1 MAEVTISPSMPGE
14 NTKHSPMQEGEVPS
28 MGHLSAPAPTSA
40 GAIGVDSHIDPVPGI
55 HTAHPDTDMK
65 VKGQK
70 THHAS
75 PSDDALASIEPHKP
89 NHDIPTSVD
98 AAAHG
103 HKVSA
108 GEDNLQEMKN
118 LSMDH
123 KTAQNKTPAMGTSMA
138 DTPHPLK
145 AETHVAPMVAKS
157 ETAHAAATKLDDIGV
172 SSETKDNH
180 PAVAHAVHGVVESA
194 AVPATAHLED
204 HPVFEPT
211 REYLDHTVVPVL
223 RAALKELVMKRPQ
236 DPFGFLSNYIM
247 ENKPKHTS
255 AAPKP

>member
-1 MAEVTISPSMPGE
+1 MAEVSISPSMPGE
-14 NTKHSPMQEGEVPS
+14 NTKQSSAQEAVPA
-28 MGHLSAPAPTSA
+28 MGHKSGSDAAPTSA
-40 GAIGVDSHIDPVPGI
+40 GAIGVDTHLEPVTGA

-65 VKGQK
+65 VKEK
-70 THHAS
+70 TSDAS
-75 PSDDALASIEPHKP
+75 PSAQAMAAIQPPKP
-89 NHDIPTSVD
+89 NHDIAASVD

-103 HKVSA
+103 QKVSA
-108 GEDNLQEMKN
+108 GGDTLQELKDMS
-118 LSMDH
+118 LQH
-123 KTAQNKTPAMGTSMA
+123 KSAEDKTPATGA
-138 DTPHPLK
+138 GTPHPLK
-145 AETHVAPMVAKS
+145 AETKDAPMVAKS
-157 ETAHAAATKLDDIGV
+157 ENAHAASTKLDDIGV
-172 SSETKDNH
+172 TPESKDNH

-236 DPFGFLSNYIM
+236 DPFGFLSTYIT

>member
-14 NTKHSPMQEGEVPS
+14 HTKHSPMQAGEVPS
-28 MGHLSAPAPTSA
+28 TGHMSESVPHSA
-40 GAIGVDSHIDPVPGI
+40 GAVGVDSHLDPVPGA
-55 HTAHPDTDMK
+55 HTAHPDTDMM
-65 VKGQK
+65 VKEEK
-70 THHAS
+70 THGVS
-75 PSDDALASIEPHKP
+75 PSDEALASIEPHKA
-89 NHDIPTSVD
+89 NHEIAASVD
-98 AAAHG
+98 AAAQG
-103 HKVSA
+103 QKVSA
-108 GEDNLQEMKN
+108 GGDNLQEMKDMS
-118 LSMDH
+118 LDH
-123 KTAQNKTPAMGTSMA
+123 KATEHKTH
-138 DTPHPLK
+138 D
-145 AETHVAPMVAKS
+145 APMEAKA

-172 SSETKDNH
+172 SHETKDNH

>member
-1 MAEVTISPSMPGE
+1 MPGE
-14 NTKHSPMQEGEVPS
+14 NTKHSPMQEGSVPA
-28 MGHLSAPAPTSA
+28 MGHLPGSDPGPTSA
-40 GAIGVDSHIDPVPGI
+40 GATGVDTHLEPVPGI
-55 HTAHPDTDMK
+55 HTAHPDTDIK
-65 VKGQK
+65 VAGDK
-70 THHAS
+70 TSGAS
-75 PSDDALASIEPHKP
+75 PSDEAMASIEPHKP
-89 NHDIPTSVD
+89 SHEIAASVD

-108 GEDNLQEMKN
+108 GGDTLQEMKN
-118 LSMDH
+118 MSLEQKPAED
-123 KTAQNKTPAMGTSMA
+123 KTPAMGTAMA
-138 DTPHPLK
+138 ATPHPLK
-145 AETHVAPMVAKS
+145 AESDGAPMAAKD
-157 ETAHAAATKLDDIGV
+157 ENAHAAATKLDDIGV
-172 SSETKDNH
+172 NSESKDNH
-180 PAVAHAVHGVVESA
+180 SAVAHAVHGVVESA

-236 DPFGFLSNYIM
+236 DPFGFLSTYIM

>member
-28 MGHLSAPAPTSA
+28 MGHVSDPPPTSA
-40 GAIGVDSHIDPVPGI
+40 GAIGVDSHIDSVPGS
-55 HTAHPDTDMK
+55 HTAHPDTDLK
-65 VKGQK
+65 VVEEK

-75 PSDDALASIEPHKP
+75 PSDEALASIEPHKP
-89 NHDIPTSVD
+89 NHEIPASVD
-98 AAAHG
+98 SAAHG

-118 LSMDH
+118 LSMGH
-123 KTAQNKTPAMGTSMA
+123 KSAEDKTPA
-138 DTPHPLK
+138 
-145 AETHVAPMVAKS
+145 ETHDAPMVAKS

-223 RAALKELVMKRPQ
+223 RAALKELVMKR
-236 DPFGFLSNYIM
+236 
-247 ENKPKHTS
+247 
-255 AAPKP
+255 